1 MKSLVN
7 RFVKMGFVCVA
18 KQKGFMRLVVRV
30 LHLKL
35 KFSTMNRSADAVEGF
50 AALFDEM
57 LRF

>member
-1 MKSLVN
+1 M
-7 RFVKMGFVCVA
+7 KMGLVCVA
-18 KQKGFMRLVVRV
+18 KQKDFMRLVVRV

-50 AALFDEM
+50 AALVDEM